1 MANAQ
6 NLKPFTKGDPRI
18 NRRGRPPKSDLI
30 AQLAQSLL
38 EEPVEFGS
46 EHQTVTRLE
55 TILREW
61 LDSGNFQKKLAV
73 IQYAYGRIPN
83 EAAAEDRDIR
93 IVVNWGNTVNSPV
106 DYLASEDPS
115 GIIDV
120 N

>member
-1 MANAQ
+1 LANAQ

-38 EEPVEFGS
+38 EEPIEFGS
-46 EHQTVTRLE
+46 EHQTITRLE
-55 TILREW
+55 AILREW